1 MTLERFLAELGSKKG
16 APGGGAAAALVGA
29 SGAALVE
36 MVARLNDVRM
46 RRSSGNALRA
56 ARIRRSLQRS
66 IAEDVRVFHKI
77 QKLYRVR
84 KARPAA
90 WQRALKNGAAVP
102 LGMAERCT
110 AAAALASAEKA
121 RTSAW
126 LESDRREALILLR
139 AAYDS
144 ARLNVEIN
152 LKEIR
157 DRAYNDRSKRKLEE
171 WRRKLPRS

>member
-1 MTLERFLAELGSKKG
+1 MTLQRFLAELGSKKG

-66 IAEDVRVFHKI
+66 ITEDARAFHKI

-102 LGMAERCT
+102 LGMVERCT

-144 ARLNVEIN
+144 ARLNVQVN
-152 LKEIR
+152 LNGIR
-157 DRAYNDRSKRKLEE
+157 DRAYRRRISKEVGR
-171 WRRKLPRS
+171 WRF